1 MEQYPVPLLEVRDLA
16 KRYPGGP
23 KALDGVNLRIDPGE
37 RVILLGRNGAGKTTL
52 IRCILGLV
60 QPDRGQI
67 WLGGVPVHPTR
78 WRAQGVGVMFED
90 AGNSYAYLTALEN
103 VLYFGLLNGWPPADA
118 SRRAL
123 QALKAL
129 GLGQQAGDLTQSLS
143 RGQRQKLALAVALTR
158 GAPLLLLD
166 EPTLGLDIEAQHNLR
181 RFIREEVNPAHGLL
195 IATHDASFACA
206 VGTRYLILEG
216 GRILAEATPDAIDSA
231 EALEALY
238 LAVVRNKPAGTK
250 SPQATGQAPRGLA
263 SRGEFWGE
271 SSKTRPPSGGV
282 LPPHQPLAALALS
295 LGAQPRFGNAL
306 RAAWLKK
313 RAEYRRYWL
322 DFLVGLSIKC
332 IFFLGAL
339 FAVPGAPPA
348 ELALR
353 VLGFGLWYLSA
364 HVVAKMGNMAMEE
377 AYLGTAQ
384 QVLVTRTHPA
394 RWLAATVGVE
404 LGLSSIWVALF
415 TAVAALLTGPNVLVD
430 GLRAAG
436 WPGLPLAL
444 AGLAGMIGC
453 GLVALGLSL
462 RYKQVGSLVEVF
474 LYYLLVFSGFF
485 LPPGATPF
493 PLKVLNAVSPLA
505 RVVDGVRST
514 WQGGPVGPVLL
525 AAWGVAFLWLGVGWL
540 VVRQQW
546 AWARRTGRL
555 GSIA

>member
-16 KRYPGGP
+16 KRYPDGP

-67 WLGGVPVHPTR
+67 WLGGVPVHPAR

-103 VLYFGLLNGWPPADA
+103 VLYFGLLNGWPPAEA
-118 SRRAL
+118 GRRAL
-123 QALKAL
+123 QALTAL
-129 GLGQQAGDLTQSLS
+129 GLDQQAGHLTQSLS

-181 RFIREEVNPAHGLL
+181 RFIRDEMDPALGLL

-216 GRILAEATPDAIDSA
+216 GRILIEATPDEVGGP

-238 LAVVRNKPAGTK
+238 LAVVRKT
-250 SPQATGQAPRGLA
+250 ATGTEHPHAIRQAAGRLTSKGA
-263 SRGEFWGE
+263 SRAE
-271 SSKTRPPSGGV
+271 SSRSLT
-282 LPPHQPLAALALS
+282 LPP
-295 LGAQPRFGNAL
+295 GAQPRFGNAL
-306 RAAWLKK
+306 RAAWIKK

-364 HVVAKMGNMAMEE
+364 HVVAKMGNMALEE

-404 LGLSSIWVALF
+404 LALSCTWVAMF
-415 TAVAALLTGPNVLVD
+415 TVIAAVLTGP
-430 GLRAAG
+430 RALLSGWGTVG
-436 WPGLPLAL
+436 WPALPLAL
-444 AGLAGMIGC
+444 AGLGGMIGC

-485 LPPGATPF
+485 LPPGAIPV

-505 RVVDGVRST
+505 RVVDGLRST
-514 WQGGPVGPVLL
+514 WQGGPLGPVLL

-540 VVRQQW
+540 VARRQW